1 MSHFQALQFI
11 LAHREP
17 LCTRRIRVT
26 PLTTASS
33 SPNTCHSSA
42 WLRHFRADS
51 ISCTGSWRDTLMT
64 IKKTHTNPRAIQ
76 VSGPREKHNVPSS
89 SQNNGPEEQTHR
101 GQGAPITRVNC
112 FPPPGREGEDPSRLI
127 SMLMIKGRLLKRLL
141 LCNDCIYVF
150 QRNKQSPPRQTDY
163 PRNRGQHS
171 PGMEYQFLTS
181 TMASEGA

>member
-1 MSHFQALQFI
+1 
-11 LAHREP
+11 
-17 LCTRRIRVT
+17 
-26 PLTTASS
+26 
-33 SPNTCHSSA
+33 
-42 WLRHFRADS
+42 
-51 ISCTGSWRDTLMT
+51 MT

-150 QRNKQSPPRQTDY
+150 QRNKQSRPRQTDY

-171 PGMEYQFLTS
+171 PGMVYQFLTS